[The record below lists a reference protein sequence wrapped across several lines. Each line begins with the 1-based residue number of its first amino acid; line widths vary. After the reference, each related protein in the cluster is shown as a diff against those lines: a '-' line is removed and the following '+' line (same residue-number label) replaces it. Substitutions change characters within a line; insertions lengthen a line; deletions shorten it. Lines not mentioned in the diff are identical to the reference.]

1 MNNIQFAT
9 AIHILTMLSVTGQS
23 LSSTYIADSIN
34 INPVMVR
41 KLLSILNSYNL
52 TETREGK
59 GGGAALAKPANQI
72 LLSDIY
78 LAVNTV
84 PLLGKLNNPNPE
96 CKTGSQ
102 INSHLTELYNEADQA
117 LVAKLGTI
125 TLTDFCNKFKY

>member
-9 AIHILTMLSVTGQS
+9 AIHILTMLATAEES
-23 LSSTYIADSIN
+23 LPSAYIANSIN

-41 KLLSILNSYNL
+41 KLLSILNFYSL
-52 TETREGK
+52 VATREGK
-59 GGGAALAKPANQI
+59 GGGAILAKPADQI

-84 PLLGKLNNPNPE
+84 SLLGKLNNPNPK

-102 INSHLTELYNEADQA
+102 INSHLTELYDEADQA
-117 LVAKLGTI
+117 LVTKLKMI
-125 TLTDFCNKFKY
+125 TLADFCKKFKH